1 MIRKPLEPDELAEQC
16 RQMRKTIIQTIGN
29 ANMGHIGGD
38 LSVIDILGALYF
50 NVLQVNP
57 EDPTA
62 PDRDR
67 FILSKGHCA
76 VALYTAM
83 AYAGYFPV
91 EEMSTFVQPQS
102 RLNGHPCNEKLPGV
116 ETSTGPLG
124 HGLPVGVGAAIG
136 AKIQKKPWQVYVVV
150 GDGEIQE
157 GSNWEAAM
165 TAAYKKLDNLT
176 LIIDRNRLQQGDR
189 TDDVTSLEPLTERFK
204 SFGWDSLEVDGH
216 DYGALIEALKAPR
229 VEGKPRCLV
238 ANTFKGKGVS
248 FIQDRVEWHH
258 KVPSPEQVEE
268 ALNELERGV

>member
-1 MIRKPLEPDELAEQC
+1 
-16 RQMRKTIIQTIGN
+16 MRKTIIKTIGD

-38 LSVIDILGALYF
+38 LSVIDILGTLYF

-57 EDPTA
+57 DEPTA
-62 PDRDR
+62 PERDR
-67 FILSKGHCA
+67 FIMSKGHCA

-91 EEMSTFVQPQS
+91 EEMSTFVKPQS
-102 RLNGHPCNEKLPGV
+102 RLNGHPCNVKLPGV

-136 AKIQKKPWQVYVVV
+136 AKIQKKDWQVFVVV

-157 GSNWEAAM
+157 GSNWESAM
-165 TAAYKKLDNLT
+165 TAAHKKLDNLT

-189 TDDVTSLEPLTERFK
+189 TDDVTSLDPLAERF
-204 SFGWDSLEVDGH
+204 STFGWDSHEVDGH
-216 DYGALIEALKAPR
+216 DYEALLEALKAPR

>member
-1 MIRKPLEPDELAEQC
+1 MSTTVLGPDELAQKC
-16 RQMRKTIIQTIGN
+16 REMRKTIIKTIGD

-38 LSVIDILGALYF
+38 LSVIDILGTLYF
-50 NVLQVNP
+50 NVMNVNP
-57 EDPTA
+57 AEPTA
-62 PDRDR
+62 PNRDR

-83 AYAGYFPV
+83 AHVGYFPV
-91 EEMSTFVQPQS
+91 EELATFIHPKS

-136 AKIQKKPWQVYVVV
+136 AKIQKKAWQVFVVV

-165 TAAYKKLDNLT
+165 TAAHKELDNLT
-176 LIIDRNRLQQGDR
+176 LIVDRNRLQQGDR
-189 TDDVTSLEPLTERFK
+189 THDVTSLDPLAERFVA
-204 SFGWDSLEVDGH
+204 FGWEALEVDGH
-216 DYGALIEALKAPR
+216 DYGALIEALKDPR
-229 VEGKPRCLV
+229 AGKPRCIV

-248 FIQDRVEWHH
+248 FIEDRVEWHH
-258 KVPSPEQVEE
+258 KVPSPEQVKE
-268 ALNELERGV
+268 ALNELERGA